1 MSARWWE
8 NERSLLAARVRS
20 TRRRLRASFRGVQ
33 LAQYD
38 LMQRKLE
45 ESRRAMGV
53 RLVAEVHKVDDAL
66 KRIVSAEGF
75 VERDRDYINL
85 GVSVRFAHEVLAR
98 VDREEFMREIAVYL
112 GRSVENAARNLDVR
126 AIDAVM
132 ATRGGEEHE
141 QDEG

>member
-1 MSARWWE
+1 
-8 NERSLLAARVRS
+8 
-20 TRRRLRASFRGVQ
+20 
-33 LAQYD
+33 
-38 LMQRKLE
+38 
-45 ESRRAMGV
+45 MGV